1 MGFTVEC
8 YFTTVIVFVMFSWTI
23 FVMLFSQQFLIV
35 IEEPVLL

>member
-8 YFTTVIVFVMFSWTI
+8 YFTTFIVFVMFSWTI